1 MTPFPHWKVRSLC
14 ANFDGIAQRK
24 PVTRKVR
31 ISWGRCMMDVT
42 RWMITE
48 LVQQDLLPSQDL
60 PSWKYA
66 RIRIANGIE
75 KVSRRHNALWQ
86 RRAELCASSING
98 RTLERRNGLERL
110 FRFRAYFEASRL
122 QAFGTQAKV
131 RKVLPTRNWDQSLR
145 RNRKTLSGPPKV
157 RQFPEWHLAF
167 TRTSRD
173 GMRTPERWNT
183 RIRRH

>member
-1 MTPFPHWKVRSLC
+1 VRELRR
-14 ANFDGIAQRK
+14 IAQRK

-131 RKVLPTRNWDQSLR
+131 RKVLPQELGPESKTQSQDSVRPAQGPAISRVAPCLHAHISR
-145 RNRKTLSGPPKV
+145 RHAHAREMEYS
-157 RQFPEWHLAF
+157 
-167 TRTSRD
+167 
-173 GMRTPERWNT
+173 
-183 RIRRH
+183 IRRH